1 MAGARVVVFAPGDT
15 ESYKRFEEA
24 GCEVELG
31 KASWADPRG
40 NNTEELTAMAR
51 EADAL
56 VGSSIKGGRIDRG
69 VMTASEHLRI
79 VAKYT
84 VGVDEIDTDTATEL
98 GIIVT
103 HAPTEANWGGVVET
117 TMMQMLTLLKKP
129 RQRDAALKAGGG
141 AWRTPDLSGT
151 HVGRREDGY
160 PGLTVGIIGLGR
172 IGGRVAQMLAP
183 WRVRMIAYDP
193 YQPVDRFI
201 HANVERVD
209 LDTLLRESDVV
220 TLHVILTPETHHL
233 MGAREFGLMKP
244 SAIFLNT
251 SRGQCVDEAALAEAL
266 RNETIAGAALDV
278 FEVEP
283 LPDDSPL
290 RTMDDRV
297 LLSPHVAAHNH
308 GAGIGPGIEW
318 ATEDVL
324 RALRGEVP
332 EHVFNRDVI
341 PRWRERFGGRPAI

>member
-1 MAGARVVVFAPGDT
+1 MAGPKVVVFAPGDE
-15 ESYKRFEEA
+15 ESYKRFEEL
-24 GCEVELG
+24 GCEVVLG

-40 NNTEELTAMAR
+40 NNTAELEQMAR
-51 EADAL
+51 ESDAL
-56 VGSSIKGGRIDRG
+56 IGTSIKGGRIDRS

-79 VAKYT
+79 VSKYT
-84 VGVDEIDTDTATEL
+84 VGVDEIDTDVATEL

-117 TMMQMLTLLKKP
+117 TMMQMLTLLKKS
-129 RQRDAALKAGGG
+129 RQRDAALKQGE
-141 AWRTPDLSGT
+141 AWRTPELTAT
-151 HVGRREDGY
+151 HIGRREDGY

-193 YQPVDRFI
+193 YQPIDRFI

-220 TLHVILTPETHHL
+220 TLHVILTAETYH
-233 MGAREFGLMKP
+233 MIGEREFGLMKP
-244 SAIFLNT
+244 TAIFLNT
-251 SRGQCVDEAALAEAL
+251 SRGPAVDEQALVKAL
-266 RNETIAGAALDV
+266 QDETIAGAGLDV

-283 LPDDSPL
+283 LPLESPL
-290 RTMDDRV
+290 RQMDDRV

-308 GAGIGPGIEW
+308 GAGIGPGIQW

-324 RALRGEVP
+324 RALRGQVP

-341 PRWRERFGGRPAI
+341 PRWRERFEGRPTI